1 MNELA
6 FIVDSFARLEDLK
19 KKDAIFLD
27 DVQKEF
33 RPDIQAFVTGAT
45 LSVQDGKLVIGN
57 NLYKQWLRKIR
68 TKGFDDE
75 IDFKQ

>member
-6 FIVDSFARLEDLK
+6 FISDSFAALEDLS
-19 KKDAIFLD
+19 KKDTIFFD

-33 RPDIQAFVTGAT
+33 RPDLQLYITGAT
-45 LSVQDGKLVIGN
+45 LSMQNGKLVIGN
-57 NLYKQWLRKIR
+57 NLYKAWLKKIR